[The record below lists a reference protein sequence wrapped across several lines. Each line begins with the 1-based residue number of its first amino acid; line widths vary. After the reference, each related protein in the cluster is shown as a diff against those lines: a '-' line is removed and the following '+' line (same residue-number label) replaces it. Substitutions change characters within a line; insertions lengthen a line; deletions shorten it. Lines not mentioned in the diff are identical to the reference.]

1 MAAGLVD
8 ALNRC
13 RSCHECKPRMRS
25 AAQSDTD
32 AARLIAARPSAWP
45 ARLDLLQSG
54 TGLLLALFMWVHML
68 FVSSILISNDA
79 MWVVARFFE
88 GYFVLG
94 RRVPALVALVVATIA
109 ALFVVHA
116 ALALRKFPASHSAYR
131 TFRVHM
137 KGLRHEDTT
146 LWFWQVVTGFALFFL
161 ASLHLGTMLTRPGR
175 IGPFESADRV
185 WTDMMWPVYLVML
198 FAVEVHAGV
207 GLYRLALKWG
217 WFGTVDPNG
226 TRRRLRTIKW
236 TLTVFF
242 VALGLAT
249 LAAYVRIGMAHA
261 GHYGE
266 PYAPSWITGAAP

>member
-1 MAAGLVD
+1 MAAGRVG
-8 ALNRC
+8 ALNQC
-13 RSCHECKPRMRS
+13 RIWQGCTPRMSS
-25 AAQSDTD
+25 AARSDTD
-32 AARLIAARPSAWP
+32 AANAIAGRPSAWP

-68 FVSSILISNDA
+68 FVSSILVSNDA
-79 MWVVARFFE
+79 MWAVARFFE

-94 RRVPALVALVVATIA
+94 RRVPALVALVVATVA

-116 ALALRKFPASHSAYR
+116 ALAVRKFPPGYAGYR
-131 TFRVHM
+131 TFRAHM

-146 LWFWQVVTGFALFFL
+146 LWYWQVVTGFALFFL

-175 IGPFESADRV
+175 IGPFESGDRV
-185 WTDMMWPVYLVML
+185 WTDMLWPVYLVML

-217 WFGTVDPNG
+217 WFGGPDPNA
-226 TRRRLRTIKW
+226 TRRRLRAVKW

-249 LAAYVRIGMAHA
+249 LIAYIRIGIGHA

-266 PYAPSWITGAAP
+266 PYSPSWITGAAP

>member
-1 MAAGLVD
+1 MSTAAPSNT
-8 ALNRC
+8 A
-13 RSCHECKPRMRS
+13 S
-25 AAQSDTD
+25 ATGVASR
-32 AARLIAARPSAWP
+32 ASAWP

-54 TGLLLALFMWVHML
+54 TGLLLALFMWVHMV
-68 FVSSILISNDA
+68 FVSSILLGNDA

-94 RRVPALVALVVATIA
+94 RRVPALVALVVAIVA
-109 ALFVVHA
+109 ALFVTHA
-116 ALALRKFPASHSAYR
+116 ALALRKFPASHAAYR
-131 TFRVHM
+131 SFRIHM

-146 LWFWQVVTGFALFFL
+146 LWYWQVVTGFALFFL

-185 WTDMMWPVYLVML
+185 WTDLMWPVYLVML

-217 WFGTVDPNG
+217 WFAGPDPNA
-226 TRRRLRTIKW
+226 TRRRLRTLKW

-249 LAAYVRIGMAHA
+249 LAAYVRIGIGHA

-266 PYAPSWITGAAP
+266 PYAPAWVAGPSP